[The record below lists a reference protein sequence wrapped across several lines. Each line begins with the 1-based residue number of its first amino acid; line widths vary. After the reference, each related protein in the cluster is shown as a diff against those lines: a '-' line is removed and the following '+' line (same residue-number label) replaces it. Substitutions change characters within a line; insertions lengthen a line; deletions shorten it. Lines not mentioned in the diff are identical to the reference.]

1 MINTRKIFSA
11 LPVLAKKNPIKKT
24 SVITPFSV
32 PLAVIY
38 QTSEF
43 IKAPLESLVLF
54 GFLSISVLL
63 YSAWVV
69 STFKKS
75 AKEESD
81 ENP

>member
-1 MINTRKIFSA
+1 MVIDTKKLFSA
-11 LPVLAKKNPIKKT
+11 LPVLAKKNPIKKA

-38 QTSEF
+38 QAAQF
-43 IKAPLESLVLF
+43 IKAPIESLILF

-69 STFKKS
+69 SALKKS
-75 AKEESD
+75 VHE
-81 ENP
+81 